1 MSAFVSA
8 GVSMHLRS
16 GNRPMDW
23 HLSPCNEFVQIHGTL
38 CPDASPASDAR
49 VGFIGDPAE
58 ILRELDVARQ
68 LVIDHLVAT
77 VGVPATMVVE
87 RKLLA
92 DTLHEGWD
100 TLPSPITHRLKSVL
114 AGDQPTPTGRTAA
127 AALTERTTPDED
139 ALTVECLTCHG
150 AGYLTEQ
157 HDYASEQLG
166 CQDCEGAGRIA
177 AWLADPCPADPDG
190 QHFVGCGCDAAYADR
205 SPVAAGGAS

>member
-38 CPDASPASDAR
+38 CPDESPVSDAR

-77 VGVPATMVVE
+77 VEVPATMVVE

-114 AGDQPTPTGRTAA
+114 AGDQPEPTGRTTV
-127 AALTERTTPDED
+127 AALTERQQEHGEVACKRCGKVFGGWAGPAGPDDPDPDEVLG
-139 ALTVECLTCHG
+139 ALCSTCSAALASVEAKNARLLTG
-150 AGYLTEQ
+150 AG
-157 HDYASEQLG
+157 
-166 CQDCEGAGRIA
+166 
-177 AWLADPCPADPDG
+177 
-190 QHFVGCGCDAAYADR
+190 
-205 SPVAAGGAS
+205 GGA